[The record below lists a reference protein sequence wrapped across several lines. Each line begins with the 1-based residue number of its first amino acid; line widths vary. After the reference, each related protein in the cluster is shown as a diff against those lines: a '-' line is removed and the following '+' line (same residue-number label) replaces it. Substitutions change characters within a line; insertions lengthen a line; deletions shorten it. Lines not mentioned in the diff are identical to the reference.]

1 LGQEHLWREVSGS
14 GDTRI
19 ILYLNNLFVT
29 LASIP
34 IPPQATLKCET
45 TNWLSINT
53 CQVYSHY
60 INLFY
65 AALIRVNLHRIKN
78 MSRASIS
85 TGNVTFNFKKAEDSS
100 ESTSSGDNE
109 ACHMVIMADFSGRD
123 HRRLNDFSSI
133 KQRKI
138 IKVDRDNFD
147 EVFAKLDVQ
156 CALPIADEPICFA
169 ELDDMHPDFIYERV
183 PLFDHLRALK
193 RKLKSQA
200 TFDAAA
206 AEIFK
211 WYEPSESVRNEDNI
225 DKDSDD
231 TQKQDVSLDGL
242 FEGELLDNILSD
254 PNSSSSTAFNI
265 QALIKDVI
273 APYVSPKTD
282 PRQKELLQTVD
293 DATSDL
299 MRKIMHHKQFQNIES
314 AWRSLDRLVRRAET
328 DQQLKLFIVDIS
340 QQELILDAIA
350 NDSFEQSNL
359 YKLLVANR
367 ASSGSIPFSVMM
379 HDASF
384 GHSVEDI
391 VGLDN
396 FSSIASSCGAIAIAA
411 GTEKLAGCES
421 LAQTPDSDDWSFKQD
436 PDIAEVW
443 QALRS
448 TPQANSLILTAPR
461 YLCRMPYGKKSARI
475 ESFDFEEL
483 PTKDR
488 HGYYLWSSGAWLVT
502 LMLAQNYSVA
512 GNMQT
517 MTVEEI
523 DKLPL
528 HIYYE
533 DDESLVTPCAETD
546 MLDSAASAL
555 QNTGLTTIRSIL
567 NKDAVVIPELM
578 SIKK

>member
-1 LGQEHLWREVSGS
+1 
-14 GDTRI
+14 
-19 ILYLNNLFVT
+19 
-29 LASIP
+29 
-34 IPPQATLKCET
+34 
-45 TNWLSINT
+45 
-53 CQVYSHY
+53 
-60 INLFY
+60 
-65 AALIRVNLHRIKN
+65 

-85 TGNVTFNFKKAEDSS
+85 TGNVTFNFKKAEDNS
-100 ESTSSGDNE
+100 ESTNSGDNDT
-109 ACHMVIMADFSGRD
+109 CHMLIMADFSGRD
-123 HRRLNDFSSI
+123 HRGLNDYGSI

-138 IKVDRDNFD
+138 IKIDRDNFD
-147 EVFAKLDVQ
+147 DVFAKLDVQ
-156 CALPIADEPICFA
+156 CALPIADEPICFT
-169 ELDDMHPDFIYERV
+169 EIDDMHPDFIYQRV

-200 TFDAAA
+200 TFDDAA
-206 AEIFK
+206 AEIYQ
-211 WYEPSESVRNEDNI
+211 WYEPQESKPAADEKAENSEQQNI
-225 DKDSDD
+225 
-231 TQKQDVSLDGL
+231 SLEGL

-254 PNSSSSTAFNI
+254 PNSSPSSAFNV

-299 MRKIMHHKQFQNIES
+299 MRKIMHHNQFQTIES

-328 DQQLKLFIVDIS
+328 DGQLKLFIVDIS

-367 ASSGSIPFSVMM
+367 ASSGSTPFSVMM

-421 LAQTPDSDDWSFKQD
+421 LVQTPDRDDWSFKQD

-448 TPQANSLILTAPR
+448 TPQADSLILTAPR
-461 YLCRMPYGKKSARI
+461 YLCRMPYGNKSARI

-528 HIYYE
+528 HVYYE
-533 DDESLVTPCAETD
+533 DDESSVTPCAETD
-546 MLDSAASAL
+546 MLDSAAAAL
-555 QNTGLTTIRSIL
+555 QNAGLTTIRSIL

-578 SIKK
+578 SIKD